1 MKTLWKRL
9 SKENRNKL
17 KVSAKKYP
25 NSTGQLIKA
34 LKTEYSYFYL
44 NFEQILWL
52 MQETTGEQTTVS
64 NVDKLFDEEV

>member
-34 LKTEYSYFYL
+34 LKTEYSYISL
-44 NFEQILWL
+44 SFECIIWL
-52 MQETTGEQTTVS
+52 LQETTEEQTTLT
-64 NVDKLFDEEV
+64 NVDELFNDK

>member
-17 KVSAKKYP
+17 KVSAIKYP

-34 LKTEYSYFYL
+34 LKTEYSYISL
-44 NFEQILWL
+44 SFECIIWL
-52 MQETTGEQTTVS
+52 LQETTAEQTTLT
-64 NVDKLFDEEV
+64 NVDELFNDK

>member
-34 LKTEYSYFYL
+34 LKTEYSYISL
-44 NFEQILWL
+44 SFECIIWL
-52 MQETTGEQTTVS
+52 MQETTGEQPTIT
-64 NVDKLFDEEV
+64 NVDELFNDK

>member
-34 LKTEYSYFYL
+34 LKNEYSYISL
-44 NFEQILWL
+44 SFECIIWL
-52 MQETTGEQTTVS
+52 LQETTAEQTTLT
-64 NVDKLFDEEV
+64 NVDELFNDK